1 MELNQISAVI
11 ICCNEEEKIEEA
23 LKSVRGIV
31 DETIVVDSGS
41 QDRTVEICRR
51 YTDRV
56 YQRSWAGYRQQK
68 QYATDQARNDW
79 VLSLDADEV
88 VSPELHA
95 ELSQWR
101 CAAAD
106 DLSGYHV
113 PRKTFFMGRWIQHTS
128 WYPDWQLRLFRRSAG
143 RWGGGRVHE
152 SFKVSGTIGRLQG
165 HLHHYTYSNL
175 SEFLQQ
181 LDRFS
186 SLAAADLFDRGVRAN
201 LYHIIADPPLVF
213 LKNYILRQGF
223 RDGPQGMVVSILS
236 SASTLFKYL
245 KLWELQHRQQEKARH

>member
-1 MELNQISAVI
+1 MVLNRISAVI
-11 ICCNEEEKIEEA
+11 ICCNEEEKIERA
-23 LKSVRGIV
+23 LKSVQGV
-31 DETIVVDSGS
+31 TDETIVVDSGS
-41 QDRTVEICRR
+41 QDRTIEICRR

-56 YQRSWAGYRQQK
+56 FQRHWEGYRRQK

-88 VSPELHA
+88 VSPELES
-95 ELSQWR
+95 ELGRWR
-101 CAAAD
+101 CTAAD
-106 DLSGYHV
+106 DWAGYHI
-113 PRKTFFMGRWIQHTS
+113 PRKTFFMGRWIEHTT

-143 RWGGGRVHE
+143 QWEGGRVHE
-152 SFKVSGTIGRLQG
+152 SFKVSGSIGTFHG
-165 HLHHYTYSNL
+165 HLYHYTYSNL

-201 LYHIIADPPLVF
+201 LYHIVANPPLVF
-213 LKNYILRQGF
+213 LKNYLLRRGF
-223 RDGPQGMVVSILS
+223 RDGPQGLVVSILS

-245 KLWELQHRQQEKARH
+245 KLWELQHRQQENAKQ